1 MGSSILWLDLETRS
15 QVDLIKH
22 GLARYSQDPSTQ
34 IICMSYAFDDEDVHT
49 WFEEDCTEFPQ
60 DVIDH
65 ITAGNVLYAH
75 NAAFERHLFDYVI
88 ANDYNI
94 TTPKLSQW
102 RCSSARG
109 LAHGLP
115 ASLSD
120 VCRALDLPLQK
131 QKEGTRLI
139 RDYCAP
145 GFLTEWKGDDKGLMQ
160 DYCEMDVATMRQ
172 FCSVLRELTDDEWAQ
187 YHITEQMNDRGV
199 PLDVPFAKAALGYS
213 EDVKADVASK
223 IQKLTNGAVLKP
235 TSRKT
240 RDVWLFERITKEQ
253 KELLAVKKEDGTI
266 KYSLDKEHRGYLA
279 NADDLHPKA
288 EALLQIMEEAGGSA
302 VSKYSTM
309 VNTQVEGRVYGA
321 MIWNGA
327 GATGRYSSRGL
338 QLQNFIRAVFKDPEP
353 YMTDIMDGY
362 EIDSPAST
370 LGRLLRSTI
379 TCGPGL
385 TFSDYS
391 QIEARVLPWLSA
403 DPKAEL
409 TLDIF
414 REGRDLYT
422 ESAVGM
428 FDLNSIDE
436 VDADLRQASKQG
448 NLACGFGGGAN
459 AVKAMAKNY
468 GLVYDHD
475 KADSIKVA
483 WRKGNPWAEPFWW
496 GIKRAAHH
504 AVRQPGLMTK
514 HGKLRFQ
521 SDGKDFLWMMLP
533 SGRCLA
539 YVKPRFEWV
548 TYPWGDEGLELT
560 CLWGG
565 GKPKVG
571 AKWLRRT
578 VNHLILAENATQGA
592 AADIMRETIV
602 RAHDAG
608 LHTLFSVHDELVV
621 EGECFDTLHS
631 IMIEPP
637 AWADGL
643 PIAADTQYS
652 QRYGK

>member
-1 MGSSILWLDLETRS
+1 METSILWIDLETRS
-15 QVDLIKH
+15 KVDLIKH
-22 GLARYSQDPSTQ
+22 GLARYSQDPTTQ
-34 IICMSYAFDDEDVHT
+34 IICLSYAFDDGDITT
-49 WFEEDCTEFPQ
+49 WFDEDGEAFPQ
-60 DVIDH
+60 DIIDH
-65 ITAGNVLYAH
+65 INDGKVFYAQ
-75 NAAFERHLFDYVI
+75 NASFERNLFDFVI
-88 ANDYNI
+88 SSDYGI
-94 TTPKLSQW
+94 KPPSLTQW
-102 RCSSARG
+102 RCSAARA

-115 ASLSD
+115 ASLGD
-120 VCRALDLPLQK
+120 ICRALDLPLQK
-131 QKEGTRLI
+131 QKEGMRLI

-145 GFLTEWKGDDKGLMQ
+145 GFLTVWKEGDRQLMQ

-172 FCSVLRELTDDEWAQ
+172 FCSVLRELSDDEWEQ

-199 PLDVPFAKAALGYS
+199 PLDVPFAEAALGYS
-213 EDVKADVASK
+213 EDVKIEVASK

-240 RDVWLFERITKEQ
+240 RDAWLFERITDEQ
-253 KELLAVKKEDGTI
+253 KELLAVKKEDGTF

-279 NADDLHPKA
+279 NAENLHPEA

-309 VNTQVEGRVYGA
+309 VNTHVEGRVFGA

-338 QLQNFIRAVFKDPEP
+338 QLQNFIRAVFKEPEP
-353 YMTDIMDGY
+353 YMDDIMDGF
-362 EIDSPAST
+362 EIDKPANT

-379 TCGPGL
+379 TCDEGL

-391 QIEARVLPWLSA
+391 QIEARVLPWLTG
-403 DPKAEL
+403 DPKAEV

-428 FDLNSIDE
+428 FDLNSIDD

-468 GLVYDHD
+468 GLVYSTD
-475 KADSIKVA
+475 KAETIKVA

-496 GIKRAAHH
+496 GLKRAAQH
-504 AVRQPGLMTK
+504 AVRQPGTMTK

-521 SDGKDFLWMMLP
+521 SDGKDVLWMMLP

-539 YVKPRFEWV
+539 YLKPRFEWV
-548 TYPWGDEGLELT
+548 EYPWGDEGLELT

-565 GKPKVG
+565 GKPKAG
-571 AKWLRRT
+571 QKWLRRT

-602 RAHDAG
+602 RAEHAG
-608 LHTLFSVHDELVV
+608 LKSLFSVHDELVAQ
-621 EGECFDTLHS
+621 GECFDQLHT
-631 IMIEPP
+631 IMVTPP
-637 AWADGL
+637 TWAEGL